1 MNNETD
7 RNVTNDASGTNPPD
21 AAGSGAHDPGVAPP
35 EPGGHEGGSAED
47 GPPRGRKRWIVAAMA
62 ALAVALFTVPLL
74 QGPDVPAAGDVAS
87 SAGTGGDPGTCT
99 QGEGAANFDFTMKDI
114 DGADVKLSDYRGKV
128 ILLNFWATWCAPC
141 KVEIPEFVEV
151 YHEYKDRG
159 FEILGVLSMDDPSQD
174 DLKAFASM
182 FKMEYPV
189 FRANEDFANAH
200 GPIWALPTSYII
212 DRRGSICTKHVGPVS
227 RETVEREIKGLL

>member
-1 MNNETD
+1 MNNDID
-7 RNVTNDASGTNPPD
+7 RNVTNDASGPNAAD
-21 AAGSGAHDPGVAPP
+21 ADSGGAHEAGVAPA
-35 EPGGHEGGSAED
+35 EPGGYASGSPED
-47 GPPRGRKRWIVAAMA
+47 GPPRGRKRWIVAAVA

-74 QGPDVPAAGDVAS
+74 QGPDVPASDVAN
-87 SAGTGGDPGTCT
+87 SAATVGDPGTCP
-99 QGEGAANFDFTMKDI
+99 QDEGAANFDFTMKDI
-114 DGADVKLSDYRGKV
+114 EGADVKLSDYRGKV

-227 RETVEREIKGLL
+227 RETLEREIKGLL